1 MDVHRRL
8 RSRYVL
14 VVGKGGVGKSTAAG
28 ALALG
33 LADRGE
39 RVHLLSTDPAHSLR
53 DLFGIDPPADT
64 GPLLDGPVVSACT
77 PRLLV
82 EELDAGAWTRSRL
95 ARIRGPL
102 QDLLDRG
109 TLLDPDDVS
118 AFLDLT
124 LPGMDEVA
132 AALRLA
138 ELAPSPADRIV
149 VDTAPTGHVVRLL
162 DAPRLLEGWIDAF
175 QAMQRKAVAV
185 AEALTRRRMEAPAA
199 NVVDELR
206 QDIRTFQ
213 TAVLEGGEAVVVD
226 RGGAVV
232 EAETARLLDSLEER
246 GMRVGLRVRTRDHP
260 DPAPSDRPSADVG
273 RATPEPPDRVP
284 FLSIPFRSD
293 LAGCDGL
300 RRWGEPEAREAAVAP
315 QARPPAPIARM
326 REDAPGDGRAVE
338 RIRSLDVPLLLLVGK
353 GGVGKST
360 WAAAL
365 ALLRADARPVTLLG
379 TDPAGSLHD
388 LMELPGAT
396 VDLLQ
401 PDGPADD
408 DEVRGVRVRQVRA
421 DARYGEVRE
430 RYRRDVARAFD
441 AFSPVRHAVL
451 DRHVVETLIGLS
463 PPGMDEIFALAA
475 LLEDVRPGETVVVD
489 TAPTGHLLRL
499 LALPEVALQ
508 WTRQLMRTLRKYR
521 ALRGLDGLSERLLD
535 FAKQLK
541 DLHFR
546 LTDPSRSAS
555 IVVTQPGPLV
565 AAETRRLLRSLRE
578 ADVRVAGLVRNRW
591 PGGLDPDPG
600 AEGGAEGVDDG
611 AFVLRAPPVS
621 PPPVG
626 PAALLEFTSTWVAE
640 R

>member
-33 LADRGE
+33 FADRGE

-53 DLFGIDPPADT
+53 DLFGVDVRDGAAALP
-64 GPLLDGPVVSACT
+64 DGPVASPCT
-77 PRLLV
+77 PNLLV
-82 EELDAGAWTRSRL
+82 EELDAGTWTRSRL
-95 ARIRGPL
+95 ARMRRPL

-109 TLLDPDDVS
+109 TLLDPEDVS

-149 VDTAPTGHVVRLL
+149 VDTAPTGHTVRLL

-175 QAMQRKAVAV
+175 EAMQQKAVAV
-185 AEALTRRRMEAPAA
+185 AEALTRRRMEPPAA
-199 NVVDELR
+199 EVVAELR
-206 QDIRTFQ
+206 EDIRTFQ
-213 TAVLEGGEAVVVD
+213 AAVLERGQAVVVD

-232 EAETARLLDSLEER
+232 EAETARLLDTLEER

-260 DPAPSDRPSADVG
+260 DEAPANRQSADAG
-273 RATPEPPDRVP
+273 RGRPEAPDGVP
-284 FLSIPFRSD
+284 LVPIPFRSD
-293 LAGCDGL
+293 LAGCEGL
-300 RRWGEPEAREAAVAP
+300 RRWGEPEAREAAAAP
-315 QARPPAPIARM
+315 HAAPPAPAPRT
-326 REDAPGDGRAVE
+326 REDAPDDGRAVD

-365 ALLRADARPVTLLG
+365 ALLRAEDGPVTLLG

-401 PDGPADD
+401 PHGPADG
-408 DEVRGVRVRQVRA
+408 DEIRGVRVRQVRA
-421 DARYGEVRE
+421 EARYHEVRE
-430 RYRRDVARAFD
+430 RYRRDVERAFE
-441 AFSPVRHAVL
+441 ALSPVRHAGL
-451 DRHVVETLIGLS
+451 DRHVVETLIELS
-463 PPGMDEIFALAA
+463 PPGVDEIFSLAA
-475 LLEDVRPGETVVVD
+475 LLEDVPPGRTVVVD

-521 ALRGLDGLSERLLD
+521 ALRGLDGFSERLLD

-565 AAETRRLLRSLRE
+565 AAETRRLLQGLRE
-578 ADVRVAGLVRNRW
+578 AEVRVAGLVRNRW
-591 PGGLDPDPG
+591 PGGPGPD
-600 AEGGAEGVDDG
+600 GGTEDD
-611 AFVLRAPPVS
+611 AFIFRAPPVS

-626 PAALLEFTSTWVAE
+626 PTALLEFTSTWVVE